1 MFTGIYAYIQS
12 AKVISSYC
20 SVSPN
25 GMLPTLCESI
35 EVVGGGEGAVCPCS
49 VLHTKDRKVG
59 NTLGFGA
66 KLEGLQL
73 AVTSLCV
80 ILCSK
85 DSGLLKQ
92 LQEALVFLVF
102 PVTPFE

>member
-1 MFTGIYAYIQS
+1 MSMQCS
-12 AKVISSYC
+12 AHKGQKV
-20 SVSPN
+20 
-25 GMLPTLCESI
+25 
-35 EVVGGGEGAVCPCS
+35 
-49 VLHTKDRKVG
+49 
-59 NTLGFGA
+59 GA

-85 DSGLLKQ
+85 DSGLIKQ